1 MAPTMDFLKQS
12 ILIRCVIRTRDAL
25 AGISDFGAGYQ
36 PIRSPHVSSVS
47 MSIHSCTDSSASGSS
62 R

>member
-36 PIRSPHVSSVS
+36 PIRSPHSV
-47 MSIHSCTDSSASGSS
+47 ITQIL
-62 R
+62 